1 MKLGRRRTPGG
12 QRKLVQRR
20 GFSVA
25 EVAQM
30 FGACEMTVR
39 RAIKAGE
46 LRAIRLRGR
55 IVVPAEAVDAMT
67 AASADLKRAA
77 VEQRSSRWGGLM
89 QRFEECRLR
98 EAAELS
104 SPELQD
110 RTRAPGP
117 VRRRSRARRRLVP
130 ARAATTSTRART
142 RVRTGGRAPLLAVP
156 VRAECLELALR
167 TEVGRPA
174 GGSGAG
180 SRRGSARPL
189 MRARQQCRRRRRL
202 RTRRSEH

>member
-1 MKLGRRRTPGG
+1 MKLGPRRTPGG

-67 AASADLKRAA
+67 AL
-77 VEQRSSRWGGLM
+77 
-89 QRFEECRLR
+89 
-98 EAAELS
+98 
-104 SPELQD
+104 P
-110 RTRAPGP
+110 P
-117 VRRRSRARRRLVP
+117 
-130 ARAATTSTRART
+130 TS
-142 RVRTGGRAPLLAVP
+142 
-156 VRAECLELALR
+156 
-167 TEVGRPA
+167 
-174 GGSGAG
+174 
-180 SRRGSARPL
+180 SARPSSN
-189 MRARQQCRRRRRL
+189 APADGAA
-202 RTRRSEH
+202 